1 MTATPAHRM
10 IAAAFESLDALREL
24 ISNEPQ
30 LIAERTG
37 LGETPLHYLAVEN
50 QVEAVRLLAEKGASV
65 NTVNKCGGTPL
76 SEAASLGYEEL
87 VSFLLESGAQLS
99 LPGQQEPSLHEAV
112 RKGSKAIVLRLLQ
125 AGASPNELNDLS
137 ETPLHLAAELDRL
150 EVLRVLLDAG
160 ADPALRRI
168 FDETPLD
175 VALNSNSSRC
185 AEMLRGCEG
194 PGGDNEATAHTK

>member
-10 IAAAFESLDALREL
+10 IAAAFESSDALREL
-24 ISNEPQ
+24 IDNEPH

-37 LGETPLHYLAVEN
+37 LGETPLHHLVVEN
-50 QVEAVRLLAEKGASV
+50 QIEAVRLLAERGASV
-65 NTVNKCGGTPL
+65 NTVNECGGTPL

-87 VSFLLESGAQLS
+87 VGFLLESGAKLS
-99 LPGQQEPSLHEAV
+99 LAGQREPSLHQAV
-112 RKGSKAIVLRLLQ
+112 LGASPAIVLRLLR
-125 AGASPNELNDLS
+125 AGASPNEPNDLR
-137 ETPLHLAAELDRL
+137 ETPLHLAAESDDRL

-160 ADPALRRI
+160 GDPALRRI

-185 AEMLRGCEG
+185 AEMLRECAA
-194 PGGDNEATAHTK
+194 PGGDDEAT